1 LEVSLAAKLK
11 ELRRRTGQSLQEVA
25 NGVGVSKAHIWEL
38 ETGKSSNPGLEL
50 LRNLAEHFKVTI
62 AFLTD
67 EETRPE
73 HAASLQFFRE
83 LEGELSEKDW
93 ETLRAVAERLKEK
106 DK

>member
-1 LEVSLAAKLK
+1 MSLAAKLK
-11 ELRRRTGQSLQEVA
+11 ELRRKEGQSLQEVA

-38 ETGKSSNPGLEL
+38 ETGKSSNPGLEV

-62 AFLTD
+62 AFLADD
-67 EETRPE
+67 EAGHEG
-73 HAASLQFFRE
+73 AASLQFFRE

-106 DK
+106 DR

>member
-1 LEVSLAAKLK
+1 MSLAAKLK
-11 ELRRRTGQSLQEVA
+11 ELRRRTGQSLQDVA

-50 LRNLAEHFKVTI
+50 LRKLAEHFKVTI

-67 EETRPE
+67 EETGPE
-73 HAASLQFFRE
+73 NAASLQFFRE

-106 DK
+106 DR